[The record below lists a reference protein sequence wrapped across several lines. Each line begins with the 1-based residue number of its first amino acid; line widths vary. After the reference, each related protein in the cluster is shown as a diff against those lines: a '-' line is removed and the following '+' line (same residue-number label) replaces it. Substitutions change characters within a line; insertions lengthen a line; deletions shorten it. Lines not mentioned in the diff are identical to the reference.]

1 MASDAV
7 GKDRLYRAHDRILP
21 LKTAIESHLKER
33 FTTLFDA
40 KYDLLLYDVTST
52 YFEGEAAQND
62 QAKRGHS
69 RDKRSDCKQVCI
81 GLVVTCSAAV
91 PLGARKSWPCTSGSK
106 RGSRKAWLN

>member
-1 MASDAV
+1 VARDAV

-62 QAKRGHS
+62 QARSFPRQTLRLQTGLHRPGGDSRGPA
-69 RDKRSDCKQVCI
+69 C
-81 GLVVTCSAAV
+81 GL
-91 PLGARKSWPCTSGSK
+91 
-106 RGSRKAWLN
+106 RGL

>member
-1 MASDAV
+1 MARDAV

-62 QAKRGHS
+62 RPSEVIPETNAPTAN
-69 RDKRSDCKQVCI
+69 RSA
-81 GLVVTCSAAV
+81 SA
-91 PLGARKSWPCTSGSK
+91 W
-106 RGSRKAWLN
+106 W